1 MRLRNVPG
9 SREAIAESE
18 YTINEPELNKGKW
31 KEIFGNDN
39 PIRIEIGMGKG
50 KFITT
55 LAQQNPDINYIGI
68 EKFSSVLIRAI
79 EKMEE
84 LEITN
89 LKFIRMDAEKIEDTF
104 NKEEIDKIYLNFS
117 DPWPKDR
124 HAKRRL
130 TSKEFFK
137 RYDNILKKDGVVEF
151 KTDNND
157 LFDFSLE
164 QIPEAG
170 WNIVEYTR
178 DLHNNEKMN
187 EGNIMTEY
195 EERFSKILSI
205 IESKGS
211 ATMQELMTALD
222 ASESTIRRDL
232 NTMDENGLIT
242 KVHGGAIAKKPSIS
256 TSDENVH
263 SRKSLNA
270 DQKEMIAK
278 YAATL
283 IQPDDFVYID
293 AGTTTEMMI
302 PFIQTTEAVFV
313 TNAITHAKLL
323 SEKGCRVYILGGE
336 FKSQTEA
343 IVGEEAVETLDKY
356 NFTKGFWG
364 TNGISVT
371 KGFSTPEVKEAMV
384 KKHSMENCKKC
395 YILADSSKFDQMSS
409 VKFADF
415 DQATVLTTGLLKPA
429 LKKYKNIMEVK

>member
-1 MRLRNVPG
+1 MQQKEKKNVYLFYKHFIIKYYKLSEKVNYKIKFSEDKMRLRNVPC

-18 YTINEPELNKGKW
+18 YT
-31 KEIFGNDN
+31 
-39 PIRIEIGMGKG
+39 
-50 KFITT
+50 ITT

-84 LEITN
+84 LELKN

-195 EERFSKILSI
+195 EERFSKMGNNIN
-205 IESKGS
+205 K
-211 ATMQELMTALD
+211 
-222 ASESTIRRDL
+222 
-232 NTMDENGLIT
+232 LI
-242 KVHGGAIAKKPSIS
+242 V
-256 TSDENVH
+256 N
-263 SRKSLNA
+263 R
-270 DQKEMIAK
+270 
-278 YAATL
+278 
-283 IQPDDFVYID
+283 
-293 AGTTTEMMI
+293 
-302 PFIQTTEAVFV
+302 
-313 TNAITHAKLL
+313 
-323 SEKGCRVYILGGE
+323 
-336 FKSQTEA
+336 
-343 IVGEEAVETLDKY
+343 
-356 NFTKGFWG
+356 
-364 TNGISVT
+364 
-371 KGFSTPEVKEAMV
+371 
-384 KKHSMENCKKC
+384 
-395 YILADSSKFDQMSS
+395 
-409 VKFADF
+409 
-415 DQATVLTTGLLKPA
+415 
-429 LKKYKNIMEVK
+429 